1 MTISFEEPGP
11 RDTARVGR
19 RLRAAKAAANQVEQ
33 AEGPLQLP
41 PGIKACPACGMLI
54 EKIGGDDNVMCGC
67 EAKAAGG
74 TYQKALRGGGCGH
87 EFNFKTLAS
96 VGTGRLGHPANA
108 KQKLFFLDQEDDD
121 EDLVAGAPLRPPPRG
136 PKTFDG
142 SATSASRGTDSRTLA
157 IASAASVG
165 RQLVWRRINFIS
177 FGIEADAQLSCD
189 DSAFQSGEFTD
200 RLNDTERHTHTHTWT
215 HTLICTTAHRGMGRA
230 ARLPCAALCS
240 TSTS

>member
-19 RLRAAKAAANQVEQ
+19 RLRAAKAAANQIEQ

-96 VGTGRLGHPANA
+96 MGTGRLGHPANA

-121 EDLVAGAPLRPPPRG
+121 EDLVAGAPLRPQNIRRQCH
-136 PKTFDG
+136 KCKSWDG
-142 SATSASRGTDSRTLA
+142 FKDPGDRFCGKCG
-157 IASAASVG
+157 ASAG
-165 RQLVWRRINFIS
+165 L
-177 FGIEADAQLSCD
+177 EADQLH
-189 DSAFQSGEFTD
+189 Q
-200 RLNDTERHTHTHTWT
+200 LWN
-215 HTLICTTAHRGMGRA
+215 
-230 ARLPCAALCS
+230 
-240 TSTS
+240 

>member
-1 MTISFEEPGP
+1 MSTQAEHGARTGERVTISFEEPGP

-19 RLRAAKAAANQVEQ
+19 RLRAAKAAANQIEQ

-87 EFNFKTLAS
+87 EFNFQTLAS
-96 VGTGRLGHPANA
+96 MGTGRLGHPANA

-121 EDLVAGAPLRPPPRG
+121 EDLVAGAPLRPPPPPPKHSTAVPQVQVVGRIQG
-136 PKTFDG
+136 PWRSLLRQVWGVSWPGGG
-142 SATSASRGTDSRTLA
+142 STSSALELKQTLSFPVM
-157 IASAASVG
+157 IPPCTAASSQTV
-165 RQLVWRRINFIS
+165 
-177 FGIEADAQLSCD
+177 
-189 DSAFQSGEFTD
+189 
-200 RLNDTERHTHTHTWT
+200 
-215 HTLICTTAHRGMGRA
+215 
-230 ARLPCAALCS
+230 
-240 TSTS
+240 

>member
-96 VGTGRLGHPANA
+96 MGTGRLGHPANA

-121 EDLVAGAPLRPPPRG
+121 EDLVAGAPLRPPPPR
-136 PKTFDG
+136 PQNIRRQCHKCKSWDG
-142 SATSASRGTDSRTLA
+142 FVHPAAPFCGKCG
-157 IASAASVG
+157 ASAGLEVD
-165 RQLVWRRINFIS
+165 QLHPLWN
-177 FGIEADAQLSCD
+177 
-189 DSAFQSGEFTD
+189 
-200 RLNDTERHTHTHTWT
+200 
-215 HTLICTTAHRGMGRA
+215 
-230 ARLPCAALCS
+230 
-240 TSTS
+240 

>member
-1 MTISFEEPGP
+1 MSTQAEHGARTGERVTISFEEPGP

-19 RLRAAKAAANQVEQ
+19 RLRAAKAAANQIEQ

-121 EDLVAGAPLRPPPRG
+121 EDLVAGAPLRPPPPR
-136 PKTFDG
+136 PQNIRRQCHKCKSWDG
-142 SATSASRGTDSRTLA
+142 FKDPGDRFCGKCG
-157 IASAASVG
+157 ASAG
-165 RQLVWRRINFIS
+165 L
-177 FGIEADAQLSCD
+177 EADQLH
-189 DSAFQSGEFTD
+189 Q
-200 RLNDTERHTHTHTWT
+200 LWN
-215 HTLICTTAHRGMGRA
+215 
-230 ARLPCAALCS
+230 
-240 TSTS
+240 

>member
-96 VGTGRLGHPANA
+96 MGTGRLGHPANA

-142 SATSASRGTDSRTLA
+142 SATSASRGTDSSTPQPP
-157 IASAASVG
+157 SAASVG
-165 RQLVWRRINFIS
+165 RQLVWRWINFIR
-177 FGIEADAQLSCD
+177 FGIEAGAQLSCD
-189 DSAFQSGEFTD
+189 DSALQSGEFTD
-200 RLNDTERHTHTHTWT
+200 RLNDTERHRHTHMDTHTDMH
-215 HTLICTTAHRGMGRA
+215 HRSQRDG
-230 ARLPCAALCS
+230 ARSPFALCS